1 MILFADVDRDGAGV
15 AAEKLREAVGKV
27 QVVGVE
33 RSISASV
40 GVAVLPAD
48 GGDVD
53 TLTRN
58 ADRALY
64 AAKAGGRNRV
74 ELFTPE
80 GGTDV
85 DDLLE
90 PALT

>member
-1 MILFADVDRDGAGV
+1 M
-15 AAEKLREAVGKV
+15 
-27 QVVGVE
+27 E
-33 RSISASV
+33 RAITASV

-64 AAKAGGRNRV
+64 AAKAAGRNRV

-80 GGTDV
+80 GGNGV
-85 DDLLE
+85 ADLLE